1 MPELL
6 LSLPGGF
13 FMKSKEM
20 IKDSNLYSLLN
31 EVEVGLKQIFGDK
44 LRKIILYGSYARS
57 QEVNGSDLDLMALLD
72 LSDEEIESKNEEVL
86 ELTVELSTRYGL
98 LISIVKN
105 NVEFFNEW
113 VDTLPYFKNVLVD
126 GINIYG

>member
-1 MPELL
+1 
-6 LSLPGGF
+6 
-13 FMKSKEM
+13 MKSKEM